1 MSRVT
6 TGGDRALLGIYLN
19 DHLAGVAAGGELAK
33 RLAAAQRGKPAAAVL
48 ARITREVLDDR
59 LALLEVMADLGVP
72 VRRYK
77 AVGAWVAERIGWLK
91 LNGHLFRRSPLSGV
105 VELEALRLVIEGQ
118 GAAWRALR
126 LIATRPSTP
135 RRWTGWSTARGH
147 VPRRSRSCAWPP
159 SRKRCDSSGRA
170 GTCCHDQ
177 VKGLLCLE
185 TGLPWRRRSDPGRGP
200 DRRL

>member
-6 TGGDRALLGIYLN
+6 TGGDKALLGIYLN

-33 RLAAAQRGKPAAAVL
+33 RLTAAQRGKPAAAVL

-59 LALLEVMADLGVP
+59 LALLKVMADLGVP

-77 AVGAWVAERIGWLK
+77 AVGARVGERIGRLK
-91 LNGHLFRRSPLSGV
+91 PNGHLFRRSPLSGV

-126 LIATRPSTP
+126 LIADRHEALDPEVLD
-135 RRWTGWSTARGH
+135 RLVDRARA
-147 VPRRSRSCAWPP
+147 RSEAVEEL
-159 SRKRCDSSGRA
+159 RA
-170 GTCCHDQ
+170 GA
-177 VKGLLCLE
+177 VEEALG
-185 TGLPWRRRSDPGRGP
+185 
-200 DRRL
+200 